1 MARHIVEFRVD
12 RHLTVQGDEGL
23 GGGASSWAGIPY
35 YEVLPRI
42 MIDDGDA
49 VAGVLGSGNP
59 LRIEGYRF
67 GCLFESFTSDI
78 DIRPLFSASNEVTGV
93 QVTFDLPAELGFP
106 GYGSPFRHL
115 IDIGKN
121 ASILAHGVRNPLN
134 AIKGA
139 VVYLRSRFA
148 HEPTLLDFTGIME
161 EEITKL
167 DRFIA
172 GFLSGSYSNSE
183 TEGVDIREL
192 LKKME
197 TFTLLQAQAKG
208 VGLTFGCPAILPL
221 NLNLFQIEQ
230 ALLNIL
236 NNSLQAVPPGGEIRV
251 EAREEEGA
259 EGSRVVIE
267 ISDNGPGFKD
277 RSAEISDTAPQ
288 ENSNGRGF
296 GLFISREVMKH
307 HGGTLEI
314 KSSRGRGTS
323 VRLCFPRL
331 LPREG

>member
-12 RHLTVQGDEGL
+12 RHLAVQGDEGR
-23 GGGASSWAGIPY
+23 GGIVRSWEGIPY

-42 MIDDGDA
+42 MVDDGDA
-49 VAGVLGSGNP
+49 VGQVLRSGRP
-59 LRIEGYRF
+59 LKIEGYHF
-67 GCLFESFTSDI
+67 GCLFEAFTSDI
-78 DIRPLFSASNEVTGV
+78 AIRPLLSRDGEVTGAEIS
-93 QVTFDLPAELGFP
+93 FELPAELGLP
-106 GYGSPFRHL
+106 GYGSPFRNL
-115 IDIGKN
+115 IDIGKS
-121 ASILAHGVRNPLN
+121 ASFLAHGVRNPLN

-172 GFLSGSYSNSE
+172 GFLSGSYSHAE

-192 LKKME
+192 LKKIE

-208 VGLTFGCPAILPL
+208 VSVTFGCSAILPMK
-221 NLNLFQIEQ
+221 LNLFQIEQ
-230 ALLNIL
+230 ALLNVL
-236 NNSLQAVPPGGEIRV
+236 NNSLQAVLPGGEVRV
-251 EAREEEGA
+251 EAREEEGS
-259 EGSRVVIE
+259 EGSKVVIE
-267 ISDNGPGFKD
+267 ITDNGPGFID
-277 RSAEISDTAPQ
+277 RSAEISDPARQ
-288 ENSNGRGF
+288 ENGNGRGF

-314 KSSRGRGTS
+314 KSTRGRGTS
-323 VRLCFPRL
+323 VRLCLPRL
-331 LPREG
+331 LESEG